1 MKLIYTEDAIKDLK
15 RLREFIAKHNPNAA
29 LRVAQELI
37 NKISLLVDFPHIG
50 TTVKLAPSP
59 ETVRDMIFGNYIV
72 RYSIHKETIM
82 VIRIWHGLEG
92 ERK

>member
-82 VIRIWHGLEG
+82 VIRIWHGREN
-92 ERK
+92 E

>member
-1 MKLIYTEDAIKDLK
+1 MKLVYTEEAINDLK
-15 RLREFIAKHNPNAA
+15 RLRDFIAKHNPNAA
-29 LRVAQELI
+29 LRIAQELI
-37 NKISLLVDFPHIG
+37 SKINLLVDFPHVG

-72 RYSIHKETIM
+72 RYSIHKETII
-82 VIRIWHGLEG
+82 VLRIWHGLEG

>member
-37 NKISLLVDFPHIG
+37 SKINLLVDFPNLG
-50 TTVKLAPSP
+50 TPVKLAPSP

-72 RYSIHKETIM
+72 RYSIHKETII
-82 VIRIWHGLEG
+82 VLRIWHGLEG

>member
-72 RYSIHKETIM
+72 RYSIHKETII
-82 VIRIWHGLEG
+82 VLRIWHGLEG

>member
-59 ETVRDMIFGNYIV
+59 ETVRDMTFGNYIV
-72 RYSIHKETIM
+72 RYSIHKKTIM
-82 VIRIWHGLEG
+82 VLRIWHGLEG
-92 ERK
+92 ERN

>member
-1 MKLIYTEDAIKDLK
+1 MKLIYTEGAIKDLK
-15 RLREFIAKHNPNAA
+15 RLREFIDKHNPNAA
-29 LRVAQELI
+29 LRIAKELI
-37 NKISLLVDFPHIG
+37 NKINLLVDFPHLG

-92 ERK
+92 ER

>member
-37 NKISLLVDFPHIG
+37 NKISLLLDFPHVG

-72 RYSIHKETIM
+72 RYSIHKETII
-82 VIRIWHGLEG
+82 VLRIWHGLEG
-92 ERK
+92 ER